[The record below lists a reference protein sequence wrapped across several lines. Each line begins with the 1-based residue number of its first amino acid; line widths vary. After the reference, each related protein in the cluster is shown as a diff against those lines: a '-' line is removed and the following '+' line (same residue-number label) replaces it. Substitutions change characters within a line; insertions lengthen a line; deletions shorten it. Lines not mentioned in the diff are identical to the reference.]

1 MKSRLNPP
9 YLRDISLRS
18 LNEAII
24 EIYRALNII
33 SDSADEVT
41 FRKAKN
47 GSKELVIND
56 NGKKYIDTSKNA
68 SFDANLRALKTKTK
82 NDLKKELSLDKV
94 TNESKATILHN
105 PTITGAADGSE
116 GKPVINTETSNK
128 VILAFNENDEDFYLK
143 LIGSGGA
150 YDNGIQ
156 FFTGAS
162 AKWAMGYVQDSPT
175 IFRINAGANLNADV
189 VQLTDAGNLT
199 IDGDLSVNGGDAT
212 VTAGS
217 SENANFNLIS
227 NASAVNG
234 NDWTIRSTV
243 VSQTLTFINDKSGSG
258 VAQFQIT
265 PHATVA
271 SGTSTF
277 YTQLKVNTETA
288 AGSETGKIAVLDSGV
303 IKYRTPAQ
311 ILTET
316 GANQHFMT
324 HNCDYTGTASMFLP
338 FGGSQTELSSMVA
351 GAGQMDHVWF
361 IAPVAGKLI
370 KLMFQ
375 SASAAGST
383 TAQINVNGSDQ
394 ANMTS
399 GVTCS
404 ATTTTTLTLNT
415 SGNSFAAGDVVKI
428 KLNPTNAPDEMAI
441 TSVWEF
447 DKI

>member
-1 MKSRLNPP
+1 MA
-9 YLRDISLRS
+9 Y
-18 LNEAII
+18 NE
-24 EIYRALNII
+24 
-33 SDSADEVT
+33 
-41 FRKAKN
+41 
-47 GSKELVIND
+47 
-56 NGKKYIDTSKNA
+56 
-68 SFDANLRALKTKTK
+68 DA
-82 NDLKKELSLDKV
+82 
-94 TNESKATILHN
+94 
-105 PTITGAADGSE
+105 
-116 GKPVINTETSNK
+116 
-128 VILAFNENDEDFYLK
+128 DFYLR
-143 LIGSGGA
+143 LIGMGGA
-150 YDNGIQ
+150 RENAIQ
-156 FFTGAS
+156 FRTGGT
-162 AKWAMGYVQDSPT
+162 AKWIMGYTDNNPGAPNT
-175 IFRINAGANLNADV
+175 TFRINALSNNLDNDV
-189 VQLTDAGNLT
+189 LSLTDAGNLA

-217 SENANFNLIS
+217 SANADLNLIS
-227 NASAVNG
+227 NASAVDG

-243 VSQTLTFINDKSGSG
+243 VSQTLTFVNDKSGSG

-311 ILTET
+311 ILDET
-316 GANQHFMT
+316 GANYHFMT

-338 FGGSQTELSSMVA
+338 FGGSQTELSAMA
-351 GAGQMDHVWF
+351 AGQMDHVYF
-361 IAPVAGKLI
+361 IAPASGKLI

-375 SASAAGST
+375 SVSAAGST

-399 GVTCS
+399 GVVCS
-404 ATTTTTLTLNT
+404 ATTTATLTLNT
-415 SGNSFAAGDVVKI
+415 SGNEFNAGDTVRI

-441 TSVWEF
+441 TSVWTF